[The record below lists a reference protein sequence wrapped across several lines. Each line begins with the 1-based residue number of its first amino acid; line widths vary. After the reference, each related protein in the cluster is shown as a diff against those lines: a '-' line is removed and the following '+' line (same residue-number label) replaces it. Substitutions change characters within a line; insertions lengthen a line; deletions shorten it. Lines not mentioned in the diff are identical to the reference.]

1 MTKLLLALVLVAATH
16 SHAATIYLCKA
27 YNGSMFWTSASCSSK
42 NALIERIET
51 VADVPFDQQVEQA
64 RGNMRRS
71 GNNATSTAQAA
82 GNDQLCGRLITELN
96 EIEGRYSKGYW
107 QSVDTVNQDQK
118 RTIAIRSQLRANN
131 CRLQ

>member
-1 MTKLLLALVLVAATH
+1 MKRLLLTLTLLAASQ

-27 YNGSMFWTSASCSSK
+27 YNGSTFWTNGTCSSR
-42 NALIERIET
+42 NAFIDRIEN

-64 RGNMRRS
+64 QANMRRNGVS
-71 GNNATSTAQAA
+71 TTNNNQATA
-82 GNDQLCGRLITELN
+82 NDQYCGQLINELT
-96 EIEGRYSKGYW
+96 EIEGRYAKGYW
-107 QSVDTVNQDQK
+107 QPVEKVNDDQK

>member
-1 MTKLLLALVLVAATH
+1 MTKLLLALALVAATQ

-27 YNGSMFWTSASCSSK
+27 YNGSTFWTNDSCSSR
-42 NALIERIET
+42 NALIERIES

-64 RGNMRRS
+64 RGNTNRN
-71 GNNATSTAQAA
+71 GISTGSTTQAA
-82 GNDQLCGRLITELN
+82 NTDQLCGRLITELG

-107 QSVDTVNQDQK
+107 QPVDTVNRDQK

>member
-1 MTKLLLALVLVAATH
+1 MKPIAILALALCLD
-16 SHAATIYLCKA
+16 SNAATIYLCKA
-27 YNGSMFWTSASCSSK
+27 YNGSTFWTNGTCSSR
-42 NALIERIET
+42 NAFIERIET

-64 RGNMRRS
+64 RSSMNRN
-71 GNNATSTAQAA
+71 GNNASSTAQAS
-82 GNDQLCGRLITELN
+82 NQNQQCGRLINELN

-107 QSVDTVNQDQK
+107 QPVDTVNQDQK

>member
-1 MTKLLLALVLVAATH
+1 MTKTLITLALLAASQ

-27 YNGSMFWTSASCSSK
+27 YNGSTFWTNGTCSSR
-42 NALIERIET
+42 NAFIDRIEN

-64 RGNMRRS
+64 QANMRRA
-71 GNNATSTAQAA
+71 GATANTNAQTAN
-82 GNDQLCGRLITELN
+82 NDQYCGRLINELS
-96 EIEGRYSKGYW
+96 EIEGRYTKGYW
-107 QSVDTVNQDQK
+107 QPIEKVNDDQK

>member
-1 MTKLLLALVLVAATH
+1 MKKHLLVIALIAASH

-27 YNGSMFWTSASCSSK
+27 YNGSTFWTSGTCSSR
-42 NALIERIET
+42 NAFIERIEN
-51 VADVPFDQQVEQA
+51 VADVPFEQQVEQA
-64 RGNMRRS
+64 RGNMNRS
-71 GNNATSTAQAA
+71 GSSATTNAQAA
-82 GNDQLCGRLITELN
+82 GTDQYCGRLINELN

-107 QSVDTVNQDQK
+107 QPVETVNQDQK